1 MDGTEIVAVVPTLGG
16 AEERLR
22 RCLDSIGAV
31 GDEGPV
37 AVVVVWNDPRR
48 PVPHLGDV
56 VVLEPGCNLGFA
68 GSIAHAR
75 RRTSARYLWLVQ
87 DDMRIERGCL
97 RALRDRLD
105 ADPDIAVAAPVT
117 VDDEGYVR
125 RYSRG
130 GVIAPDFTMDHWFPT
145 DRVRASD
152 IDTTHRLDWVASS
165 GSLVRVEAYD
175 AVGGMDP
182 AFFPVLWSDVDL
194 GFRLTRAG
202 HRVVIV
208 PEAVA
213 RHDRNASS
221 TAFLRDA
228 VAPVNAERFRAK
240 ASGEIGRIAV
250 DVDRDIVDA
259 ILVSATCGY
268 AELGAHGQAREELMG
283 GEIERLRSSWSMRI
297 TAPLRAIDGVVRRH
311 RRGSGGPAGGSA

>member
-1 MDGTEIVAVVPTLGG
+1 MDEPDVVAVVPTLG
-16 AEERLR
+16 ASEERLR
-22 RCLDSIGAV
+22 RCLESV
-31 GDEGPV
+31 EVVRDEGL
-37 AVVVVWNDPRR
+37 ATTVVVWNDPQRA
-48 PVPHLGDV
+48 VPRLDDV

-87 DDMRIERGCL
+87 DDMRVERGCL

-105 ADPDIAVAAPVT
+105 SEPDIAVAAPVT

-130 GVIAPDFTMDHWFPT
+130 GVIAPDHTMDHWFPT
-145 DRVRASD
+145 DRVQASD

-194 GFRLTRAG
+194 GYRLTRAG
-202 HRVVIV
+202 HRVVLV

-213 RHDRNASS
+213 RHDGNASS

-228 VAPVNAERFRAK
+228 VAPRNAERFRAK
-240 ASGEIGRIAV
+240 ASGEVERISI
-250 DVDRDIVDA
+250 DVDRDIADA
-259 ILVSATCGY
+259 VLRAATSGFI
-268 AELGAHGQAREELMG
+268 ALGVHGQSREDRWRRDM
-283 GEIERLRSSWSMRI
+283 ERLRSSWSMRI
-297 TAPLRAIDGVVRRH
+297 TAPLRIIDGIVRRT
-311 RRGSGGPAGGSA
+311 RDGSRGRAGRS